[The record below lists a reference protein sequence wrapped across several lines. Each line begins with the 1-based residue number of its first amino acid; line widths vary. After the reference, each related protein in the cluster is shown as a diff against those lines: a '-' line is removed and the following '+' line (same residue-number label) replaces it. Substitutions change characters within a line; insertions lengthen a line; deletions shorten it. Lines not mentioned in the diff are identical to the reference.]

1 MNQVQRD
8 IEKCLNEWD
17 MTPKEIADFL
27 GVGVPAVFRWT
38 DGKQLPRRGS
48 QVELQ
53 RLARLGPQ
61 EIQSRKATSAPVV
74 PLVPRVEEPARSYS
88 KVEEDAP
95 HRRGIAQIEPQVST
109 IIEMAREMPLKDRVY
124 VAQAVLA
131 DVRKFL
137 GEII

>member
-1 MNQVQRD
+1 M
-8 IEKCLNEWD
+8 
-17 MTPKEIADFL
+17 
-27 GVGVPAVFRWT
+27 
-38 DGKQLPRRGS
+38 
-48 QVELQ
+48 
-53 RLARLGPQ
+53 
-61 EIQSRKATSAPVV
+61 V

-95 HRRGIAQIEPQVST
+95 HRRVIAQIDPQVST